1 MLGAMWSASD
11 PKKIHVCNQVYE
23 TLRDIDAD
31 LDFAEVEAD
40 LDAPFGFPAFNRW
53 LDLYD
58 VFEAIDNAVNSYQQ
72 KMAKL

>member
-1 MLGAMWSASD
+1 MC
-11 PKKIHVCNQVYE
+11 PKGVRNQVYE

-40 LDAPFGFPAFNRW
+40 PDAPFGFPAFNKW

-58 VFEAIDNAVNSYQQ
+58 VFEAVDNAVIGYQQ
-72 KMAKL
+72 KMARL